1 MKVFSE
7 LSTMSNK
14 TPILDADM
22 VEARLR
28 RMAYEVYEQNF
39 EEEGI
44 VVLGISERGG
54 FIAKRIV
61 EILGEI
67 SPLEIQFATVEL
79 DQEVRQGQGGLME
92 ASFSETADFFTGKVV
107 LAVDDVL
114 YSGNTLLNVIAP
126 LLSFNP
132 KKIQTAVLIDRGHR
146 SMPVFS
152 NIVGTQ
158 LATTLQDHVVFE
170 VDAEGSAAAWL
181 V

>member
-1 MKVFSE
+1 
-7 LSTMSNK
+7 MSDK
-14 TPILDADM
+14 TPILDAEM

-28 RMAYEVYEQNF
+28 RMAFEVYEQNF
-39 EEEGI
+39 EETEI

-61 EILGEI
+61 DTLGEI
-67 SPLEIQFATVEL
+67 SSLEILYAQAEL
-79 DQEVRQGQGGLME
+79 DKEVRQGRAGLMQ
-92 ASFSETADFFTGKVV
+92 ASFSEEPSFFEGKVV
-107 LAVDDVL
+107 LVVDDVL

-126 LLSFNP
+126 LLSFDP

-146 SMPVFS
+146 SMPIFS

-158 LATTLQDHVVFE
+158 LATTLQDHVMFE
-170 VDAEGSAAAWL
+170 VDEEGKAAAWL